1 MDTKPPLSIDARTR
15 FREAGSS
22 TRNGTKSRASA
33 DTLEWRREQRWR
45 ALTLVAKRARGLHWA
60 PALMQLLL
68 EELWVDEEF
77 KHLVDRVHKLR
88 PSQYPR
94 AVAVA
99 VVLRHSWQRDDLR
112 RTARRLGIST
122 RGL

>member
-1 MDTKPPLSIDARTR
+1 M
-15 FREAGSS
+15 
-22 TRNGTKSRASA
+22 

-45 ALTLVAKRARGLHWA
+45 ALTLVAKRTRGLHWA

-77 KHLVDRVHKLR
+77 KHLVDRVRKLR
-88 PSQYPR
+88 PSQYPG

-99 VVLRHSWQRDDLR
+99 VALRHSWQRDDLR